1 MKKLILPSII
11 IIFIAIVSFHAPI
24 YVHAATPAATS
35 SGTGLIPCD
44 TNCDFSSAIQLLN
57 NLQNF
62 FFTTLLLPIFVI
74 MVMYLGYSYLTA
86 GGNPSQ
92 HAKFASMAKHMVT
105 GLLLILC
112 AWLIVHTLLSMLGYN
127 DPLKFFGN

>member
-1 MKKLILPSII
+1 MKKFLLPSII
-11 IIFIAIVSFHAPI
+11 IIFIAIVSFHVPM
-24 YVHAATPAATS
+24 YVHAATPATGS
-35 SGTGLIPCD
+35 PNTGLIPCD
-44 TNCDFSSAIQLLN
+44 TNCDFSSVIQLLN

-62 FFTTLLLPIFVI
+62 FFTNLLLPIFVI
-74 MVMYLGYSYLTA
+74 MIMYLGYSYLTA

-112 AWLIVHTLLSMLGYN
+112 AWLIVHTLLLMLGYS
-127 DPLKFFGN
+127 DPLGLFGN